1 MIIYEDDK
9 SRKHPIN
16 GCFRFFIISC
26 QLRLITK

>member
-16 GCFRFFIISC
+16 GFFRLFSISC
-26 QLRLITK
+26 QFRLITK